1 MYAVLPHVGVA
12 ELLWLGLGAL
22 LGTHAR
28 ADTSVLFTKSSPLCL
43 LHETPFL
50 PFGTAPQRCANHAT
64 FVSIL
69 YVLSICL
76 SLLSSFFSFSFFLL
90 LLLLLSSKVL
100 AWCC

>member
-1 MYAVLPHVGVA
+1 MKWLSKYYLAQKHGSSSPFPVAIAMYAVLPHVGVA

-50 PFGTAPQRCANHAT
+50 ALRNGTTAVC
-64 FVSIL
+64 
-69 YVLSICL
+69 
-76 SLLSSFFSFSFFLL
+76 
-90 LLLLLSSKVL
+90 
-100 AWCC
+100 